1 MKSASVI
8 FVLVCGVNIVFS
20 QGSGNDGN
28 LRLCIVEGRG
38 SYKRAARH
46 CPTLDQE
53 DSKVECVLGTDR
65 LDCLRRIS
73 KGTVD
78 FGVFSPED
86 LVAAQWARVDVLVTN
101 ELRSKPKPFERS
113 VVAVAN
119 RRILQDGVTT
129 LHAVIQNATLCHPG
143 VGMDDIRPM
152 SDTLSGYLESLVLER
167 ACDPKLSLTE
177 NRIKAL
183 AQFFGKACKAGP
195 WVPDQWR
202 DAELKRRYSSLC
214 AACAGRCDTNDP
226 YWGNQGALTCLAEK
240 GDITWAELEDVR
252 TYFGLTQ
259 REGHASADRFAYVCR
274 DGSFM
279 DLDGSEPCV
288 WLHRPW
294 PIIVAKRKSAVAV
307 AALASS
313 LRDGSVLVDRHWR
326 GALAALLEIH
336 LGLPDPL
343 QPPLTPMDYLA
354 KAKGFREA
362 YSQSGCDPPR
372 HITLCTTTILEKNK
386 CEWLNEA
393 GSVYGIAPPLQCSYG
408 ADTQACLQAV
418 QDGRSDVVVTSSEY
432 LVAAMRDYSVAP
444 ILHEATPIV
453 EKASTV
459 VAVVRA
465 DAAITDTSSLKG
477 KRASFPTYD
486 GVAWHSALRYF
497 MTKDNITCSDMGH
510 YFTEICAPGIEN
522 YNVTRNV
529 VKQFTKN
536 CYVDD
541 GNILSG
547 EIQALRAVVEGKS
560 DVAFI
565 SMGTYNMYTA
575 QQINEDW
582 ASSREK
588 LVPVCPEENKKYC
601 FISWSNIGHI
611 LAPRNLTAMRRQE
624 IINVFTKLDQL
635 FGKHYPFHNAMFSM
649 YGQFSFKLNILFHNN
664 TKMLATD
671 DMLNTHPYDNI
682 PLNLERSLRNSNMN
696 SCHSSDFL
704 GNFGANLNPSILL
717 LVVSLVFFVLRI

>member
-1 MKSASVI
+1 M
-8 FVLVCGVNIVFS
+8 
-20 QGSGNDGN
+20 
-28 LRLCIVEGRG
+28 EGRG
-38 SYKRAARH
+38 TYKRAARH
-46 CPTLDQE
+46 CPILDQE

-86 LVAAQWARVDVLVTN
+86 LVAAQWAGVDVLVTN

-119 RRILQDGVTT
+119 RRILLDGMTS
-129 LHAVIQNATLCHPG
+129 LHAVMQNATLCHPG
-143 VGMDDIRPM
+143 VGVDDIRPM

-177 NRIKAL
+177 NRIKSL

-202 DAELKRRYSSLC
+202 DAELKRRYRSLC
-214 AACAGRCDTNDP
+214 AACGGRCDTNDP
-226 YWGNQGALTCLAEK
+226 YWGNQGALTCLAEV
-240 GDITWAELEDVR
+240 GDVTWAELEDVQ

-259 REGHASADRFAYVCR
+259 REGHASADRFAYLCR

-294 PIIVAKRKSAVAV
+294 PVIVAKRKSAESV

-313 LRDGSVLVDRHWR
+313 LRASSVLVDHHWR

-343 QPPLTPMDYLA
+343 QPPVTPMDYLA
-354 KAKGFREA
+354 RAKGFREA

-386 CEWLNEA
+386 CEWLSEA
-393 GSVYGIAPPLQCSYG
+393 GAVYGIAPPLQCSLGGSTRDCLHAVARG
-408 ADTQACLQAV
+408 A
-418 QDGRSDVVVTSSEY
+418 SDVVITSSEW

-444 ILHEATPIV
+444 VLHEATPIV
-453 EKASTV
+453 ERTSTV

-465 DAAITDTSSLKG
+465 DAGITDMSMLKG
-477 KRASFPTYD
+477 KKASFPSYD
-486 GVAWHSALRYF
+486 GVAWHSVVRYF
-497 MTKDNITCSDMGH
+497 MRKDNLTCGDMGQ
-510 YFTEICAPGIEN
+510 YFAEVCAPGIESH
-522 YNVTRNV
+522 NVSRNV
-529 VKQFTKN
+529 IKKLTKS
-536 CYVDD
+536 CYTDD
-541 GNILSG
+541 GVIMAG
-547 EIQALRAVVEGKS
+547 ELPALRAVIEGKS

-565 SMGTYNMYTA
+565 SMNTYNMYTA
-575 QQINEDW
+575 QQITEDW
-582 ASSREK
+582 ASSQKK

-611 LAPRNLTAMRRQE
+611 LASKNLTTMRRQE

-649 YGQFSFKLNILFHNN
+649 YGPFNFKLNILFHND

-682 PLNLERSLRNSNMN
+682 PLNLERSLRNSNID
-696 SCHSSDFL
+696 SCRSSDFV
-704 GNFGANLNPSILL
+704 GSFGANMKPSILL
-717 LVVSLVFFVLRI
+717 ILSLVVYVIRT